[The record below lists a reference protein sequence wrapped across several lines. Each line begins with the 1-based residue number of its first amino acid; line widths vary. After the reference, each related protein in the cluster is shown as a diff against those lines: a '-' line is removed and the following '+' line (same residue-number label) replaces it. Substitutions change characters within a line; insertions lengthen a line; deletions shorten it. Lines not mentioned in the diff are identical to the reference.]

1 MKPISLLGAATALA
15 MAATPAFAVNWV
27 DVSSDSTGTIYY
39 YDADTIQRSGNQV
52 TAWEK
57 GDHSRDKTVKQREK
71 KVRYRYDCAEKTS
84 TLLQL
89 TKYYPDGKIEMVTW
103 KTYEQEPQ
111 AIVPGTIGELQFEA
125 VCTATACSPS
135 APMAQI

>member
-1 MKPISLLGAATALA
+1 MKPINLLGAAIALV
-15 MAATPAFAVNWV
+15 MVATPAFAVNWV
-27 DVSSDSTGTIYY
+27 YVSSSNAGTDYY
-39 YDADTIQRSGNQV
+39 YESDTIQRSGNQV
-52 TAWEK
+52 TVWEK

-71 KVRYRYDCAEKTS
+71 KVWYRYDCAERTS

-111 AIVPGTIGELQFEA
+111 AIIPGTIGEVQFEA
-125 VCTATACSPS
+125 VCAATAL
-135 APMAQI
+135 